1 MHTLINRLTLT
12 INALTESISASG
24 ISRNMNI
31 SIDSVSR
38 LEIFLKYP
46 RIKLPKVISIDEF
59 KIDVKLENTNA
70 QQEIEYALEKR
81 KYNKNLN
88 LKILKHFI

>member
-81 KYNKNLN
+81 K
-88 LKILKHFI
+88 

>member
-12 INALTESISASG
+12 INALTESLSASV
-24 ISRNMNI
+24 ISRNINI

-81 KYNKNLN
+81 K
-88 LKILKHFI
+88 